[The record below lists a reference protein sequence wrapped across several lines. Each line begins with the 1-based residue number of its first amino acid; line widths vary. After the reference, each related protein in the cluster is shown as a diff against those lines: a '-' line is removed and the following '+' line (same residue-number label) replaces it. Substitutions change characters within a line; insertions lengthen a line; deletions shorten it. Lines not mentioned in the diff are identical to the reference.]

1 MKLSFS
7 TLPCEGWSVELLIA
21 SCQTLGYSGIE
32 LKIDD
37 HYAVSLAS
45 TTKELCAIA
54 DKFRAAGITITNVGS
69 RVILNGVAPE
79 EEKGLSELKH
89 VIHIAAT
96 LGAKGVRIFLG
107 SFLRFVHQREQPH
120 EIERII
126 SYLQEACD
134 HAATQGVEIW
144 IETHNEFS
152 TGKVLHALLERI
164 ARPNCKVIYDII
176 HPYEFGET
184 PEETIQL
191 LGDRCA
197 HVHMKDG
204 VPFENPTIH
213 EWKYTPMGE
222 GQLPL
227 ASIISTLQNSGY
239 DGYYSL
245 EWEPKWRP
253 ELKELNL
260 EVPAVLESYVNF
272 MKERS
277 ILL

>member
-1 MKLSFS
+1 
-7 TLPCEGWSVELLIA
+7 
-21 SCQTLGYSGIE
+21 
-32 LKIDD
+32 
-37 HYAVSLAS
+37 
-45 TTKELCAIA
+45 
-54 DKFRAAGITITNVGS
+54 
-69 RVILNGVAPE
+69 
-79 EEKGLSELKH
+79 
-89 VIHIAAT
+89 
-96 LGAKGVRIFLG
+96 
-107 SFLRFVHQREQPH
+107 
-120 EIERII
+120 
-126 SYLQEACD
+126 
-134 HAATQGVEIW
+134 
-144 IETHNEFS
+144 
-152 TGKVLHALLERI
+152 
-164 ARPNCKVIYDII
+164 
-176 HPYEFGET
+176 
-184 PEETIQL
+184 
-191 LGDRCA
+191 
-197 HVHMKDG
+197 MKDG